1 MTKLREIADKLG
13 LPIEKPFKI
22 EDSISDLTFK
32 INEKGEMLFYHEEKE
47 KWLVS
52 AWDLVDVY
60 VKGYVLV
67 DEHKEEYMRDKLFY
81 DLISEILTDYL
92 QTINLLIDNSKDNI
106 NIFYAK
112 ENKYKAEKVLKEL
125 ERRLLNQ

>member
-1 MTKLREIADKLG
+1 MKKLREIADKLE
-13 LPIEKPFKI
+13 LPIEKEFKLN
-22 EDSISDLTFK
+22 E
-32 INEKGEMLFYHEEKE
+32 INSLVFRIDDKGNVLFYHEEKE
-47 KWLVS
+47 KWLIS